1 MPASSPST
9 TLYTLGRGVLKIAP
23 WSGATPP
30 SAGAYVDVGNAS
42 KFDVEISEEELDHYS
57 SRTGLKTLDKSVT
70 LQAGYT
76 ATFDLDEVSVA
87 NMAKFLRGTLEGN
100 VIHALTAL
108 TKEYGLIFT
117 TDNPAGENQT
127 WELWRSKLTPGGAF
141 SLIGDDWSKM
151 SFMAKGLADVSNH
164 AATPYF
170 DVTWVTTTTTTT
182 TTSV

>member
-1 MPASSPST
+1 MPGTNPST
-9 TLYTLGRGVLKIAP
+9 TLYTLGRGVLEIAP

-30 SAGAYVDVGNAS
+30 SIGDYVDVGNCP
-42 KFDVEISEEELDHYS
+42 KFDVEISEDELDHYS
-57 SRTGLKTLDKSVT
+57 SRAGLKTLDKTVT

-87 NMAKFLRGTLEGN
+87 NMARFLRGTLAGN

-108 TKEYGLIFT
+108 TKEYALKFT
-117 TDNPAGENQT
+117 TDNPAGEDQT
-127 WELWRSKLTPGGAF
+127 WELWRCKLTPGGAF

-151 SFMAKGLADVSNH
+151 SFTAKGLADVANH
-164 AATPYF
+164 ASTPYF